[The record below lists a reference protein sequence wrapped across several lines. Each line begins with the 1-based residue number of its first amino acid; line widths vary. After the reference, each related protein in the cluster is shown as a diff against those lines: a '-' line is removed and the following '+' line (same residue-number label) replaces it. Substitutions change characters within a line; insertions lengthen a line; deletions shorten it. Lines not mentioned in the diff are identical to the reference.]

1 MGWDIEGSTLRD
13 ALVSAGVARLA
24 WKWWLS
30 RQESPAKTSHVT
42 TADEVPGWLK
52 EDSPDIAGGYRKPC
66 SPAACLCS
74 CGCCHNETF
83 NIWSHYVPAIW
94 FLRSAARNQKLPR
107 YVALAA
113 GSLFAISAAA
123 HCLSSGGE
131 RTNEIMFRLDRAA
144 IASYFCV
151 FSTVLGM
158 QHFTAR
164 NEPRLQRLFVAAS
177 VALGM
182 LSSGTLFLGNSF
194 PPWLKVLILS
204 VQSLFGTIVPIRELL
219 TTPSSYNRMLVLT
232 YLPLSLGCG
241 GIGGL
246 CFASRFPEAWGLAP
260 RGTFDF
266 AGHGHNLM
274 HVFVALAAF
283 FGYRGQTL
291 WQNSLDCMQARAARV
306 AVAAA
311 KLG

>member
-1 MGWDIEGSTLRD
+1 MAEGGLARYRRRVPQAVLPRGLPLLLRVLPQRDVQYLVALCACYLVPPLGGTESEASAVRRAGGGVALRD
-13 ALVSAGVARLA
+13 QRGGALPVV
-24 WKWWLS
+24 
-30 RQESPAKTSHVT
+30 
-42 TADEVPGWLK
+42 
-52 EDSPDIAGGYRKPC
+52 
-66 SPAACLCS
+66 
-74 CGCCHNETF
+74 
-83 NIWSHYVPAIW
+83 
-94 FLRSAARNQKLPR
+94 
-107 YVALAA
+107 
-113 GSLFAISAAA
+113 
-123 HCLSSGGE
+123 GGE